1 MRPIETAPKSFYAGA
16 IVLAL
21 VATLF
26 VSVPIAN
33 WVVNLYEF
41 DSPDTVADLHA
52 AVFMSCNLAALLV
65 GWVIGWIVG
74 GRLVRHAPV
83 A

>member
-1 MRPIETAPKSFYAGA
+1 MRYVYAMAGA

-21 VATLF
+21 IATLL

-33 WVVNLYEF
+33 WVVDRYEF

-52 AVFMSCNLAALLV
+52 AVFMGCNLVSLLIGWVV
-65 GWVIGWIVG
+65 GWMIG
-74 GRLVRHAPV
+74 GRLVHRAPV

>member
-1 MRPIETAPKSFYAGA
+1 MRYVYAMAGA
-16 IVLAL
+16 IALAL
-21 VATLF
+21 LATLF

-33 WVVNLYEF
+33 WVVNRYEF

-52 AVFMSCNLAALLV
+52 AVFMASNLAALL
-65 GWVIGWIVG
+65 IGWAIG
-74 GRLVRHAPV
+74 WFAGARFVRAPSPP

>member
-1 MRPIETAPKSFYAGA
+1 MRYVFAMAGA

-21 VATLF
+21 IATLF

-33 WVVNLYEF
+33 AVVDRYTF

-52 AVFMSCNLAALLV
+52 AVFMLSNLAALL
-65 GWVIGWIVG
+65 IGWIVG
-74 GRLVRHAPV
+74 WIIGGRFVRRAPV

>member
-1 MRPIETAPKSFYAGA
+1 MRYVYAMLAA

-26 VSVPIAN
+26 VSTPVAN
-33 WVVNLYEF
+33 MVVNRYEF

-52 AVFMSCNLAALLV
+52 AVFMGCNVTALLI
-65 GWVIGWIVG
+65 GWVIGWIIG
-74 GRLVRHAPV
+74 GRLVHRAPV

>member
-1 MRPIETAPKSFYAGA
+1 MPWRAPSSWPSSPRYLSASR
-16 IVLAL
+16 L
-21 VATLF
+21 
-26 VSVPIAN
+26 AN
-33 WVVNLYEF
+33 WVVNQYEF

-52 AVFMSCNLAALLV
+52 AVFMGCNVGALLI
-65 GWVIGWIVG
+65 GWLIGWIVG